1 MKIVE
6 RPFTVEEAQDAAEAF
21 LTSTTS
27 FVLPI
32 VRIDGKDIG
41 EGEPGRFTTRLR
53 DYYTDWLEQVTAE
66 GA

>member
-1 MKIVE
+1 M
-6 RPFTVEEAQDAAEAF
+6 DAAEAF

-32 VRIDGKDIG
+32 VTIDGEKISDG
-41 EGEPGRFTTRLR
+41 KPGLFATRLR
-53 DYYTDWLEQVTAE
+53 EYYTDWLEQVTAE